1 MGWQTWLWV
10 ISRVTSM
17 NNSTWRD
24 YEDADFKDKVTE
36 GTGLRT
42 YK

>member
-1 MGWQTWLWV
+1 MGWQTRVWV
-10 ISRVTSM
+10 KFRVTSM

-24 YEDADFKDKVTE
+24 CEYADFKDKVTE